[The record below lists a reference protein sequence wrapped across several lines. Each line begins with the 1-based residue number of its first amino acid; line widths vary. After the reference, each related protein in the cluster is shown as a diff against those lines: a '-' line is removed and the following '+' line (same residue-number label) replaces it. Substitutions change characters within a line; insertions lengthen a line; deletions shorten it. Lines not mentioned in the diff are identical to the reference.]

1 MPWSPSI
8 SVGRL
13 TTSGREPAELSLQ
26 QINFSLS
33 TEMPKNL
40 SDCMARPKEYR
51 WARLGNDHNV
61 LYKARCR
68 KGVAPL
74 ASL

>member
-13 TTSGREPAELSLQ
+13 TTSGREPAELSPQ
-26 QINFSLS
+26 QIHFSLS

-40 SDCMARPKEYR
+40 SDCIAHTPKNTDGR
-51 WARLGNDHNV
+51 DLGTITTCYIKPDAT
-61 LYKARCR
+61 KAWLR
-68 KGVAPL
+68 
-74 ASL
+74 